1 MKSRK
6 TIEQDLQEIL
16 VAYKIGR
23 ITLEAAVRVIMF
35 EINKV
40 REETIR
46 EVEERERIEREK
58 RQVEILKY
66 LPKRK
71 KK

>member
-16 VAYKIGR
+16 VAYKIGK
-23 ITLEAAVRVIMF
+23 ITLEEAVRVIMF

-40 REETIR
+40 RER
-46 EVEERERIEREK
+46 NYWGGRGGNRKLEK
-58 RQVEILKY
+58 GI
-66 LPKRK
+66 
-71 KK
+71 